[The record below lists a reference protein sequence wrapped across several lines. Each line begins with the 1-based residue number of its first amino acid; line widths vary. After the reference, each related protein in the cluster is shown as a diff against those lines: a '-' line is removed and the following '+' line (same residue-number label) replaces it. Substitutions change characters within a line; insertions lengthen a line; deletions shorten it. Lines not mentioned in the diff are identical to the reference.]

1 MDSSITLAIGGG
13 LLIGASAVILMAFGG
28 RIAGVSGILWGAISL
43 SRPVLWRWLFIL
55 GLPAGA
61 QLAHGFAGV
70 PLPSP
75 SALPTAM
82 AIAAGLLVGF
92 GVKLSNGCTSGHG
105 VCGIG
110 LLSRRSLVATVTFM
124 ATGIL
129 TVLVVRHGLGAGT

>member
-1 MDSSITLAIGGG
+1 MDASITPAIGGG

-61 QLAHGFAGV
+61 QLAHSFAGV

-110 LLSRRSLVATVTFM
+110 LLSRRSLVATATFM

-129 TVLVVRHGLGAGT
+129 TVLLVRHVLGAGA

>member
-1 MDSSITLAIGGG
+1 MDASITLAIGGG
-13 LLIGASAVILMAFGG
+13 LLIGASAVTLMAFGG

-55 GLPAGA
+55 GLPVGA
-61 QLAHGFAGV
+61 QLAH
-70 PLPSP
+70 PLPSH
-75 SALPTAM
+75 STLPTAM

-110 LLSRRSLVATVTFM
+110 LLSRRSFVATVTFM
-124 ATGIL
+124 TTGII
-129 TVLVVRHGLGAGT
+129 TVLLVRHGLGIGA